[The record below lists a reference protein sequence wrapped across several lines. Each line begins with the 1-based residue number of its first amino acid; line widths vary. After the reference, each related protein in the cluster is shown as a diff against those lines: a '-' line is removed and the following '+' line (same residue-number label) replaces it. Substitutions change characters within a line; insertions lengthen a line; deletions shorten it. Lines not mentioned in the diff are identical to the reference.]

1 MIDRTPDELAAL
13 LTLNSAPGVGGKRFS
28 AIMRYF
34 GTAENALD
42 ASIGELVG
50 VDGVTP
56 AVASAIAGRTANDAI
71 LRQRDRA
78 LELGVTVLAITDGGY
93 PEHLAVLDDAPALL
107 YVRGDA
113 GLLAV
118 PGVAIVGTRRPS
130 PYGRQV
136 TNGLTKRLVDHGITI
151 ISGMARGVDTVAH
164 KAALRCGGTTVA
176 VLGCGVDVTYPPESK
191 ELHEQI
197 ALEGA
202 VVSEFSI
209 GMPPDATHFPRRN
222 RIISGLSRAVI
233 VTEAP
238 LRSGALI
245 TARVANE
252 QNRDV
257 YAVPG
262 DITREQS
269 TGVNRLIA
277 DGAQVVTGGDELLV
291 SLGLATSVSVPG
303 GDRIAL
309 PVEIPDHLTGEDR
322 AIVEALT
329 VDPVHIDDLATKL
342 GKDTSDLL
350 TSLTLLE
357 MQGLAEAH
365 SGSRFARAVITG

>member
-1 MIDRTPDELAAL
+1 
-13 LTLNSAPGVGGKRFS
+13 
-28 AIMRYF
+28 
-34 GTAENALD
+34 
-42 ASIGELVG
+42 
-50 VDGVTP
+50 
-56 AVASAIAGRTANDAI
+56 
-71 LRQRDRA
+71 
-78 LELGVTVLAITDGGY
+78 
-93 PEHLAVLDDAPALL
+93 
-107 YVRGDA
+107 
-113 GLLAV
+113 
-118 PGVAIVGTRRPS
+118 
-130 PYGRQV
+130 
-136 TNGLTKRLVDHGITI
+136 
-151 ISGMARGVDTVAH
+151 
-164 KAALRCGGTTVA
+164 
-176 VLGCGVDVTYPPESK
+176 
-191 ELHEQI
+191 LHEQI

-209 GMPPDATHFPRRN
+209 GIPPDATHFPRRN